1 MQKGITSMNIN
12 ECYQAMGADYEEVFG
27 RLRNERLITKFVL
40 KFPGD
45 PSFSQLQSTLEEKN
59 VEEAFRAAH
68 TLKGVAKNLGFT
80 PLYEATATLTE
91 VLRAGNLPEDDNMMN
106 AVAKEYERTVA
117 AIEQL
122 NA

>member
-45 PSFSQLQSTLEEKN
+45 PSS
-59 VEEAFRAAH
+59 RA
-68 TLKGVAKNLGFT
+68 LWKKK
-80 PLYEATATLTE
+80 
-91 VLRAGNLPEDDNMMN
+91 M
-106 AVAKEYERTVA
+106 
-117 AIEQL
+117 
-122 NA
+122 